1 MNIFVSLVIA
11 VLFFNLTGCS
21 KKAKVIKI
29 GAVAAITGDQAAIG
43 QDLINGVAMAIDEA
57 NAIGGINGVQLELY
71 ALDDKA
77 DPKEAVNA
85 AHKFAVDDDVLA
97 VIGHLNS
104 GCTIPASAVYHDAQ
118 LVMITPSAT
127 NPAITGQGFEN
138 IFRVCVTDDIQ
149 GGNSGEFAVKKL
161 KKTRIAIIHDKSAY
175 GQGLAEEFK
184 KSVTN
189 LGAQVLSFEGITP
202 REMDYTAVLTKI
214 KGTKPEL
221 LYFGGMYTEGA
232 LLVKQIKGLGIK
244 TIFMGGDGLFVPE
257 FIKLSGASSEGS
269 IMSFLAL
276 PYNEVESAK
285 NFVEKFTQKY
295 GEIKTYAP
303 YAYDAAKIVIEA
315 IKRAG
320 KLDRKIVLNEMRNT
334 KDFDGIT
341 GKTSFDEKGDNLNKQ
356 IYFYQVKNGK
366 FIWLK

>member
-1 MNIFVSLVIA
+1 MQFYFLILQD
-11 VLFFNLTGCS
+11 VL

-149 GGNSGEFAVKKL
+149 GGNSGEFAVK
-161 KKTRIAIIHDKSAY
+161 
-175 GQGLAEEFK
+175 
-184 KSVTN
+184 N
-189 LGAQVLSFEGITP
+189 
-202 REMDYTAVLTKI
+202 
-214 KGTKPEL
+214 
-221 LYFGGMYTEGA
+221 
-232 LLVKQIKGLGIK
+232 
-244 TIFMGGDGLFVPE
+244 
-257 FIKLSGASSEGS
+257 
-269 IMSFLAL
+269 
-276 PYNEVESAK
+276 
-285 NFVEKFTQKY
+285 
-295 GEIKTYAP
+295 
-303 YAYDAAKIVIEA
+303 
-315 IKRAG
+315 
-320 KLDRKIVLNEMRNT
+320 
-334 KDFDGIT
+334 
-341 GKTSFDEKGDNLNKQ
+341 
-356 IYFYQVKNGK
+356 
-366 FIWLK
+366 